1 MISIKAL
8 SHVAAQLCRTILKF
22 SDEKNRLLWG
32 GFWRRKLTSQSG
44 CLINLVQ
51 VIFWTWRV
59 DILQIRS
66 IFPFDKKKE
75 SCLFDTLETSLVE
88 LLKTWRFEQELG
100 YKYSIT
106 LRECYLYEVNLLAW
120 PYAYLHINV
129 PWSKMALFGIFLV
142 IFRQVC
148 LNILR
153 EDVS

>member
-8 SHVAAQLCRTILKF
+8 SHMAAQLCRTILKF

-32 GFWRRKLTSQSG
+32 GFWRRKLTSKSG

-51 VIFWTWRV
+51 VIFWTWSQHTSNHKS
-59 DILQIRS
+59 L
-66 IFPFDKKKE
+66 PFWEKKKE

-100 YKYSIT
+100 YKYSVT
-106 LRECYLYEVNLLAW
+106 LRECYLHEVNLLAW

-142 IFRQVC
+142 IFRQLC